1 MKKTKIT
8 ALTISAILAVT
19 SMLSGCGGGG
29 TTTSGNSGSNDNGGA
44 SADTTTAAATTTAAE
59 TNGDA
64 GTQKAE
70 TKEQPTETIEA
81 TALTY
86 APGTVLRMACGY
98 NSDKT
103 GMSFTADLAGEGI
116 TLADGNTYNSGD
128 LKPTW
133 QEVEKRLEIKIEDK
147 YQGNNANNEY
157 QYWDAQLDQVDM
169 LSGTATLLSENGQQ
183 GKLVNLAEHLNDM
196 PNFKAYLESNPIVR
210 LSITGAAAGP
220 NAGAIYFS
228 PYFDGVDDIE
238 RMPLMRT
245 DWVEKLLNGSGEFTA
260 DKSNKTAAP
269 VYTPFM
275 PTSGSIDVDVVKADG
290 SAVETIKK
298 NYDAYGNIVDK
309 MNAVGAMDGVQA
321 VNMLREYID
330 KTYDGYYGEN
340 RADLFIG
347 QNAAWDVDELVA
359 LLRCVVANPQTLNGT
374 DSVQGLHSRED
385 NNNQRR
391 VDMFRFAGS
400 LFGVRGLESR
410 LDYLYVGTDGDLHDA
425 RNEAATYEALSKM
438 HDMVTEGLISQA
450 FVNAEE
456 VKTEKYLAD
465 DSGFM
470 HYDYNQTQTAYNA
483 TVLDTANGEKYMA
496 VMVPVSRWN
505 DGTEKY
511 MRFTESWRSVK
522 TDGWAISIAG
532 VSGNNDKLNACL
544 KLIDYAFS
552 PDGQVLMSYG
562 PDAFIKHDDAGNV
575 VTFDFNGKQWPVVSD
590 KSYEDLWA
598 LQNGNYTNYA
608 RYYIGSTL
616 SFVKSQA
623 FEYQCTHEIGKEGA
637 GHISKAIALGT
648 IKHPALAI
656 ADNSWYTSVPA
667 VLPQEVAE
675 ANAINELTQ
684 LSASGQFGAGK
695 DQMNLLVDIICKG
708 FTGEAGADA
717 AATADKVSK
726 SVADGGWGGSTY
738 LARRNEAWKRLLMF
752 YKSING

>member
-1 MKKTKIT
+1 MKKRKIT
-8 ALTISAILAVT
+8 ALMLSAAVAIT
-19 SMLSGCGGGG
+19 TMLSGCGGSGG
-29 TTTSGNSGSNDNGGA
+29 STDSGSGNTTT
-44 SADTTTAAATTTAAE
+44 TTTAAATTAASKD
-59 TNGDA
+59 NAPA
-64 GTQKAE
+64 GTTE
-70 TKEQPTETIEA
+70 TLPQPTETIEA

-86 APGTVLRMACGY
+86 APGTTLRMACGY

-116 TLADGNTYNSGD
+116 TLADGKTYNSGD

-133 QEVEKRLEIKIEDK
+133 QEVQKRLDIKIEDK
-147 YQGNNANNEY
+147 YQGNNAANEY
-157 QYWDAQLDQVDM
+157 KYWDAQLDQVDM

-196 PNFKAYLESNPIVR
+196 PNFKAYLEANPIVR

-220 NAGAIYFS
+220 NSGAIYFS
-228 PYFDGVDDIE
+228 PYFDGVNDIE

-245 DWVEKLLNGSGEFTA
+245 DWVEKLLNGSGDFEASECNFTA
-260 DKSNKTAAP
+260 QPA
-269 VYTPFM
+269 YTPFM
-275 PTSGSIDVDVVKADG
+275 PTSGKIDVEVVKKDG
-290 SAVETIKK
+290 SATETISKD
-298 NYDAYGNIVDK
+298 YDAYGNIVDK
-309 MNAVGAMDGVQA
+309 MNAVGAMDGAQA

-330 KTYDGYYGEN
+330 KTYNGYYGEN

-374 DSVQGLHSRED
+374 SSVQGLHSRED

-400 LFGVRGLESR
+400 LFGIRGLESR

-425 RNEAATYEALSKM
+425 RNETATYEALSKM

-465 DSGFM
+465 DNGFM

-505 DGTEKY
+505 DGEEKY

-532 VSGNNDKLNACL
+532 VAGNNDKLNACL

-562 PDAFIKHDDAGNV
+562 PDEFIKHDDAGNV
-575 VTFDFNGKQWPVVSD
+575 VTFDFNGKQWPVISE

-623 FEYQCTHEIGKEGA
+623 FEYQCTHEVGKEGA
-637 GHISKAIALGT
+637 GYISKAIALGT
-648 IKHPALAI
+648 IKHPELAI
-656 ADNSWYTSVPA
+656 ASNSWYTSVPA

-684 LSASGQFGAGK
+684 LSASGQFGAAK
-695 DQMNLLVDIICKG
+695 DQMNLLVDIICRG

-717 AATADKVSK
+717 AATADKISK

>member
-1 MKKTKIT
+1 MKRKKLT
-8 ALTISAILAVT
+8 AL
-19 SMLSGCGGGG
+19 MLSAVMAASTMLTGCGGSSNGG
-29 TTTSGNSGSNDNGGA
+29 DNGNTNTNA
-44 SADTTTAAATTTAAE
+44 PTSAANTPGGNVAE
-59 TNGDA
+59 KTPAPEPTGTIDA
-64 GTQKAE
+64 DQ
-70 TKEQPTETIEA
+70 
-81 TALTY
+81 LTY
-86 APGTVLRMACGY
+86 PDGTVIRTACGY

-116 TLADGNTYNSGD
+116 TLADGKTYNSGD

-133 QEVEKRLEIKIEDK
+133 QEVESRLKIKIEDK
-147 YQGNNANNEY
+147 YQGNSAANEY
-157 QYWDAQLDQVDM
+157 KYWDAHLDQVDM

-183 GKLVNLAEHLNDM
+183 GKLVNLAEYLDVM
-196 PNFKAYLESNPIVR
+196 PNFSAYLASNPIVR

-228 PYFDGVDDIE
+228 PYFDGVNDIE

-260 DKSNKTAAP
+260 DKSGKTAAP
-269 VYTPFM
+269 VYTAFM
-275 PTSGSIDVDVVKADG
+275 PTSGSIDVEVVKADG
-290 SAVETIKK
+290 SATETIKK
-298 NYDAYGNIVDK
+298 NYDAYGNIVAK
-309 MNAVGAMDGVQA
+309 MNEAGSMDGVAA

-359 LLRCVVANPQTLNGT
+359 LLRCVVSNPQTLNGT

-400 LFGVRGLESR
+400 LFGVRGMESR

-425 RNEAATYEALSKM
+425 RCEEATYQALSKM
-438 HDMVTEGLISQA
+438 HDMATEGLISQA
-450 FVNAEE
+450 FINTEE

-465 DSGFM
+465 DNGFM

-483 TVLDTANGEKYMA
+483 TVLDNEAGEKYMA

-505 DGTEKY
+505 DGEEKY

-522 TDGWAISIAG
+522 TDGWGIS
-532 VSGNNDKLNACL
+532 VSGVGDNKDKLNACL
-544 KLIDYAFS
+544 KLIDYAYS

-562 PDAFIKHDDAGNV
+562 PDAFVKHDDSGKV
-575 VTFDFNGKQWPVVSD
+575 VTFDFNGKQWPVISD
-590 KSYEDLWA
+590 ESYADLWK

-623 FEYQCTHEIGKEGA
+623 FEYQCTHEVGKEGA
-637 GHISKAIALGT
+637 GRISKAIALGT
-648 IKHPALAI
+648 IKHPELAV
-656 ADNSWYTSVPA
+656 AANSWYTSVPA
-667 VLPQEVAE
+667 ILPQEVAE

-684 LSASGQFGAGK
+684 LTNKGQFGSGK
-695 DQMNLLVDIICKG
+695 EEVNLFVDIICKG
-708 FTGEAGADA
+708 FGGEAGADA
-717 AATADKVSK
+717 ASTAEKVSK

-738 LARRNEAWKRLLMF
+738 LARRNDAWKRLLVF
-752 YKSING
+752 YKSL

>member
-1 MKKTKIT
+1 
-8 ALTISAILAVT
+8 
-19 SMLSGCGGGG
+19 
-29 TTTSGNSGSNDNGGA
+29 
-44 SADTTTAAATTTAAE
+44 
-59 TNGDA
+59 
-64 GTQKAE
+64 
-70 TKEQPTETIEA
+70 
-81 TALTY
+81 
-86 APGTVLRMACGY
+86 
-98 NSDKT
+98 
-103 GMSFTADLAGEGI
+103 
-116 TLADGNTYNSGD
+116 
-128 LKPTW
+128 
-133 QEVEKRLEIKIEDK
+133 
-147 YQGNNANNEY
+147 
-157 QYWDAQLDQVDM
+157 
-169 LSGTATLLSENGQQ
+169 
-183 GKLVNLAEHLNDM
+183 
-196 PNFKAYLESNPIVR
+196 
-210 LSITGAAAGP
+210 
-220 NAGAIYFS
+220 
-228 PYFDGVDDIE
+228 
-238 RMPLMRT
+238 
-245 DWVEKLLNGSGEFTA
+245 
-260 DKSNKTAAP
+260 
-269 VYTPFM
+269 M
-275 PTSGSIDVDVVKADG
+275 PTSGKIDVEVVKKDG
-290 SAVETIKK
+290 SATETISKD
-298 NYDAYGNIVDK
+298 YDAYGNIVDK
-309 MNAVGAMDGVQA
+309 MNAAGAMDGVKA

-330 KTYDGYYGEN
+330 KTYNGYYGEN

-391 VDMFRFAGS
+391 VDMFRFAGT
-400 LFGVRGLESR
+400 LFGVRGMESR

-465 DSGFM
+465 DNGFM

-483 TVLDTANGEKYMA
+483 TVLDNAAGEKYMA

-505 DGTEKY
+505 DGEEKY

-522 TDGWAISIAG
+522 TDGWGISAAG
-532 VSGNNDKLNACL
+532 VAGNSDKLNACL
-544 KLIDYAFS
+544 KLIDYAYS

-562 PDAFIKHDDAGNV
+562 PDAFVKHDDAGNV
-575 VTFDFNGKQWPVVSD
+575 VTFDFNGKQWPVISD
-590 KSYEDLWA
+590 KSYEDLWT

-623 FEYQCTHEIGKEGA
+623 FEYQCTHEVGKEGA
-637 GHISKAIALGT
+637 GYISKAIALGT

-684 LSASGQFGAGK
+684 LSASGMFGSGK

-708 FTGEAGADA
+708 FTGDAGSDA
-717 AATADKVSK
+717 ASTADKISK
-726 SVADGGWGGSTY
+726 SVADGGWGGTTY